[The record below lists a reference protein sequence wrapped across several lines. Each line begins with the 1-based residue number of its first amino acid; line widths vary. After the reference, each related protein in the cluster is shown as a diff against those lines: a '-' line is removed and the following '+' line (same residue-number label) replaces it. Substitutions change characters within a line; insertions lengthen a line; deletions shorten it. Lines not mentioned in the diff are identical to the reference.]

1 MAYKI
6 KTSLKAPKG
15 RKGDYDFEFFRESQ
29 KKGTP
34 PPKRK
39 LNRRGDGETNWV
51 KKRVLKKGK
60 PTDKGG
66 QEYGINEF
74 KKKGNVT
81 KQRMESKRKFR
92 GKKSEGE
99 SSFSSNTTQKEYGP
113 KVKYKVKSS
122 NTPEEI
128 KAGIGAKPYEYWD
141 STTHDI
147 KSEMVSKNK
156 RRIWTGKNKQKKFKG
171 KSATEYRVPKAE
183 RIQKR
188 KLYGDWLKD

>member
-1 MAYKI
+1 MI
-6 KTSLKAPKG
+6 KTKLKAPKG
-15 RKGDYDFEFFRESQ
+15 RKGDYDFSAFSEWK

-39 LNRRGDGETNWV
+39 RNRRGDGETNWV

-66 QEYGINEF
+66 QKYGINSF
-74 KKKGNVT
+74 TKKGNIT
-81 KQRMESKRKFR
+81 KQRMESKRKHR
-92 GKKSEGE
+92 GKQSEGE

-128 KAGIGAKPYEYWD
+128 KSGVGAKPYEYWD
-141 STTHDI
+141 STTHHM
-147 KSEMVSKNK
+147 KSEMKQKSKT
-156 RRIWTGKNKQKKFKG
+156 RRWTGKNKQKRYKG
-171 KSATEYRVPKAE
+171 KSASEFRVPKAE

>member
-1 MAYKI
+1 
-6 KTSLKAPKG
+6 
-15 RKGDYDFEFFRESQ
+15 
-29 KKGTP
+29 
-34 PPKRK
+34 
-39 LNRRGDGETNWV
+39 
-51 KKRVLKKGK
+51 
-60 PTDKGG
+60 
-66 QEYGINEF
+66 
-74 KKKGNVT
+74 
-81 KQRMESKRKFR
+81 MESKRKFE
-92 GKKSEGE
+92 GKQSEGE

-128 KAGIGAKPYEYWD
+128 KAGIGAKPGEYWD

-171 KSATEYRVPKAE
+171 KSASEFRVPKVE
-183 RIQKR
+183 LIQKR